1 MKTLYRQKVFD
12 VNCGNFSIFNFLKI
26 LLVFRAVKMD
36 KSACNMVLKG
46 FFLIFAV
53 LLFVTTVTS
62 FIEEKKCYLLCLL
75 TQDIVCMQPLNYAIL
90 IFFFNY
96 RSYLVK
102 KINISLSKA
111 ADCRAIT

>member
-1 MKTLYRQKVFD
+1 MKTQYEQKVFGF
-12 VNCGNFSIFNFLKI
+12 NYGKFSIFNFLKI

-36 KSACNMVLKG
+36 KSACNMVLMG

-53 LLFVTTVTS
+53 LLFVTTVTF

-90 IFFFNY
+90 NFFFKKNY

-102 KINISLSKA
+102 KNKYIFVQSS
-111 ADCRAIT
+111 